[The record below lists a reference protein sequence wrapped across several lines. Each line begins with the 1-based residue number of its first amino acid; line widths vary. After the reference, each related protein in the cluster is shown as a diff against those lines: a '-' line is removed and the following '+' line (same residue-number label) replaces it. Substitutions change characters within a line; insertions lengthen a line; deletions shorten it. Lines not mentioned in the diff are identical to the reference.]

1 MTSMTEADDEAVRQR
16 AIEYIQKQ
24 WGKLGDLPKPL
35 IPVIWVTVY
44 KALKI
49 AMRAEAEGGPKGLLK
64 NMLVG
69 DRRLMPS
76 LEEATLRIGLLRKI
90 IPVIR
95 SHTSSAAKLADAQ
108 LVIDILKWGI
118 EDAGSMTG
126 IRRTLLR
133 QFAKAD
139 PEYDKPIPAEISA

>member
-1 MTSMTEADDEAVRQR
+1 MTEADDALDGAVRER
-16 AIEYIQKQ
+16 AINYIQKH

-44 KALKI
+44 KSLKI
-49 AMRAEAEGGPKGLLK
+49 AMRAEAEGGPMGLVK
-64 NMLVG
+64 NTLVG
-69 DRRLMPS
+69 DRRLLPS
-76 LEEATLRIGLLRKI
+76 VEEATIRIELLRKI
-90 IPVIR
+90 IPIMR
-95 SHTSSAAKLADAQ
+95 SHTSSEAKLADAQ

-126 IRRTLLR
+126 IRRALLR

-139 PEYDKPIPAEISA
+139 PEYDKAIPSEINA

>member
-1 MTSMTEADDEAVRQR
+1 MSEADDEAVRER
-16 AIEYIQKQ
+16 AIEYIQKH

-44 KALKI
+44 KGLKL
-49 AMRAEAEGGPKGLLK
+49 AMRAEAKGGPKALVK
-64 NMLVG
+64 NALVG
-69 DRRLMPS
+69 DGRLMPS
-76 LEEATLRIGLLRKI
+76 LDEATLRIGLLQKI

-118 EDAGSMTG
+118 EDAGNMTG

-139 PEYDKPIPAEISA
+139 PEYDKPIPLEIDA